1 MLRVMFGRRLGFWLI
16 WFIVKIIVFKWWNF
30 CFMLRVLYLGGLF
43 LLMFFV
49 WIGKRFLM
57 IIFGL
62 IFGGGNVVLMWCV
75 CLFDLLWWVRLL
87 EGVVMFNNDRRNK
100 VMLMNYLKMFLL
112 IDWWEGNL
120 LKFGSIVVCNM
131 IKFE

>member
-1 MLRVMFGRRLGFWLI
+1 
-16 WFIVKIIVFKWWNF
+16 
-30 CFMLRVLYLGGLF
+30 MLRVLYLGGLF

-87 EGVVMFNNDRRNK
+87 EGVVMFDNDRRNK
-100 VMLMNYLKMFLL
+100 VMLMNYVKMFLL
-112 IDWWEGNL
+112 IYWWEGNL